1 MLETFSVFLGQAEGA
16 AHFFSET
23 QLFWAYVIAIGAGIL
38 GTGGGGNPYIG
49 QLRAKQVIK
58 EYGPVTV
65 LSTEELPESSQ
76 VICVGGIGAPTVGIE
91 KVRDIQSY
99 NALRA
104 VEEYTGKRATA
115 LISNEIGGSNSVEP
129 MIPAAML
136 GLPVVDADGMGRA
149 FPEYHLKTFFVYGV
163 PWCPVAL
170 SDEKGNTVI
179 IPEAISAQWVER
191 IARAVTVQMGC
202 VACYALAPMSAEQ
215 VKTTAVLGT
224 LSLAHNVGRA
234 VLDARERQEDAIG
247 AILETCPG
255 KVLFTGKVVDL
266 DRRTAAGFAR
276 GSVTIDGLG
285 PNSGSRM
292 VIDFQNENLIARHD
306 GEIICTVPDL
316 ICVVDSERG
325 EPITTELMR
334 YGFRVT
340 VLGFPAPKLWTTEKA
355 LEVAGPRSFGYEMD
369 FSPLD
374 LY

>member
-1 MLETFSVFLGQAEGA
+1 MWEANEDNLEA
-16 AHFFSET
+16 
-23 QLFWAYVIAIGAGIL
+23 IAMGAGIL

-49 QLRAKQVIK
+49 QLRARQAIK
-58 EYGPVTV
+58 EHGPVTV
-65 LSTEELPESSQ
+65 LDPEELPDDAQ
-76 VICVGGIGAPTVGIE
+76 VICVGGIGAPTVGVE
-91 KVRDIQSY
+91 KVRDLQSLY
-99 NALRA
+99 ALRA
-104 VEEYTGKRATA
+104 IEEFTGKKATA

-129 MIPAAML
+129 LIPAAMT

-163 PWCPVAL
+163 PWCPMAL

-179 IPEAISAQWVER
+179 IPEAISAKWVER
-191 IARAVTVQMGC
+191 IARSVTVQMGC
-202 VACYALAPMSAEQ
+202 VACYALAPMSAQQ

-224 LSLAHNVGRA
+224 LSLAYNVGQS

-255 KVLFTGKVVDL
+255 RVLFTGKVVDL

-285 PNSGSRM
+285 SNAGSRM
-292 VIDFQNENLIARHD
+292 VLEFQNENLIARHD

-316 ICVVDSERG
+316 ICVVDTDRG

-340 VLGFPAPKLWTTEKA
+340 VLGFPAPQLWTSDKA
-355 LEVAGPRSFGYEMD
+355 LAVAGPRAFGYDVD
-369 FSPLD
+369 FSPLV
-374 LY
+374 LS

>member
-1 MLETFSVFLGQAEGA
+1 MWQVDEANLEP
-16 AHFFSET
+16 
-23 QLFWAYVIAIGAGIL
+23 IAIGAGIL

-49 QLRAKQVIK
+49 QLRAKQAVK
-58 EYGPVTV
+58 QHGPVTV
-65 LSTEELPESSQ
+65 LSPEELPDNSQ

-99 NALRA
+99 HALRA
-104 VEEYTGKRATA
+104 LEEYTGKQATA

-129 MIPAAML
+129 IIPAAMS

-149 FPEYHLKTFFVYGV
+149 FPQYHLKTFFVYGV
-163 PWCPVAL
+163 PWCPMAL
-170 SDEKGNTVI
+170 CDEKGNTVI

-202 VACYALAPMSAEQ
+202 IACYALAPMSAEQ

-224 LSLAHNVGRA
+224 LSLARNVGQA
-234 VLDARERQEDAIG
+234 VLDARDRQEDPIG

-266 DRRTAAGFAR
+266 DRRTTAGFAR
-276 GSVTIDGLG
+276 GSVAIDGLG
-285 PNSGSRM
+285 PNLGSRM
-292 VIDFQNENLIARHD
+292 DIEFQNENLIARHD

-316 ICVVDSERG
+316 ICVVDTDRG

-340 VLGFPAPKLWTTEKA
+340 VLGFPAPKLWTSEKA
-355 LEVAGPRSFGYEMD
+355 LLVAGPRAFGYDTD
-369 FSPLD
+369 FAPLA
-374 LY
+374 LS

>member
-1 MLETFSVFLGQAEGA
+1 MWQVDESNLEA
-16 AHFFSET
+16 
-23 QLFWAYVIAIGAGIL
+23 IAIGAGIL

-58 EYGPVTV
+58 KHGPVTV
-65 LSTEELPESSQ
+65 LSPEELPESSQ

-99 NALRA
+99 HALRA
-104 VEEYTGKRATA
+104 LEEYTGKRATA

-129 MIPAAML
+129 MIPAAMA

-149 FPEYHLKTFFVYGV
+149 FPEFHLKTFFVYGV

-179 IPEAISAQWVER
+179 IPEAISARWVER

-316 ICVVDSERG
+316 ICVVDTERG

-355 LEVAGPRSFGYEMD
+355 LEVAGPRAFGYEVD
-369 FSPLD
+369 FAPLA
-374 LY
+374 LS